1 VSVCLC
7 VVCRYSALSS
17 AAGLDVSDAR
27 NRSIGRSSGAA
38 GVREYQGRLSGPVGR
53 RSLTPRSSQEKNFDT
68 PVMTAAARYTPP
80 RTETTHRH
88 RETTHRD
95 TLLDD
100 THTDSRWYV
109 TPRSSQINHTHTHC

>member
-1 VSVCLC
+1 MDLLLPNSCNEVCVRCVMSFVISVC

-17 AAGLDVSDAR
+17 AAGLDVSEAR

-68 PVMTAAARYTPP
+68 PVMTTAARYTPP
-80 RTETTHRH
+80 RTETTYRH

-100 THTDSRWYV
+100 THR
-109 TPRSSQINHTHTHC
+109 